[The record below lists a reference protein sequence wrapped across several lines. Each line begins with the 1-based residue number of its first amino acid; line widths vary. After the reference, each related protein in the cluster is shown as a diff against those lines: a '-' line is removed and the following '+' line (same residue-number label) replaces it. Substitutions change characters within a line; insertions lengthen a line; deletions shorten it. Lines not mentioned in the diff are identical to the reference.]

1 MKIKFIVNPISGT
14 GKQKNIERY
23 LNQYLEKNKFDYNI
37 SYTEKKEH
45 AKEICKLAIKE
56 KYNIIIAVGGDG
68 TVNEIASELIDT
80 DIPLGVI
87 PCGSGNGFAYH
98 IGMNKNIAKAV
109 KQINNSDTQII
120 DSCTANLDKFI
131 NVSGIGFDA
140 HIAEL
145 FSGLKKRGFWN
156 YIKLIFKELNYNSR
170 KYTLEY
176 NSEVREINALLIAF
190 ANTTQYGN
198 NFKISPN
205 SDLLDGKIDFVIVK
219 NMKRWQLPQFL
230 LKIARGKIQQ
240 SEHVEII
247 QTKEM
252 KILSNDKIIHL
263 DGEVKKINKNVIV
276 KCNPKSLKI
285 LVPNGQK

>member
-1 MKIKFIVNPISGT
+1 MKIKFIVNPVSGT

-23 LNQYLEKNKFDYNI
+23 INQYLDKNKFDYNI
-37 SYTEKKEH
+37 RYTEKKEH

-80 DIPLGVI
+80 NITLGVI

-120 DSCTANLDKFI
+120 DSCTANGDKFI

-140 HIAEL
+140 HIANL
-145 FSGLKKRGFWN
+145 FSGLKQRGFWN
-156 YIKLIFKELNYNSR
+156 YIKLIFKELNYKSR

-176 NSEVREINALLIAF
+176 NSEVKEINALLISF
-190 ANTTQYGN
+190 ANATQYGN

-205 SDLLDGKIDFVIVK
+205 SDLSDGKIDFVIVK
-219 NMKRWQLPQFL
+219 NMKRWQVPQFL

-252 KILSNDKIIHL
+252 KILSDDKIIHL
-263 DGEVKKINKNVIV
+263 DGEVKQINKNVIV

-285 LVPNGQK
+285 LVPNGKK

>member
-23 LNQYLEKNKFDYNI
+23 VNQYLEKNKFDYNI

-80 DIPLGVI
+80 DITLGVI

-98 IGMNKNIAKAV
+98 IGMNKNIDKAV

-120 DSCTANLDKFI
+120 DSCTANGDKFI

-140 HIAEL
+140 HIANL
-145 FSGLKKRGFWN
+145 LSGLKQRGFWN

-176 NSEVREINALLIAF
+176 NSEVREINAFLISF
-190 ANTTQYGN
+190 ANATQYGN

-205 SDLLDGKIDFVIVK
+205 SDLSDGKIDFVIVK
-219 NMKRWQLPQFL
+219 DMKRWQVPQFL

-252 KILSNDKIIHL
+252 KILSDDKIIHL

-285 LVPNGQK
+285 LVPNGKK